1 MSYSEFAKE
10 LVPSV
15 LELQNECEKMTEGEF
30 ESFREEYLKEVR
42 KMNNELCTRFVSE
55 VLNMVHENVFGMK
68 KQKTA

>member
-68 KQKTA
+68 EQKTA